1 MGTMKMKNFFCLL
14 SLYGFLSMNTIAA
27 VFNILVVNTEIV
39 LSVNDRPF
47 IKPQGAGQ
55 EPRSIPMDV
64 PFSAFL
70 NDDYSIDLEF
80 YQSIGEIEIVI
91 SQNGDVVYSSTENID
106 SPILRKVQLQKGL
119 VGDFLLEIKGLDGAY
134 AFGRSVS
141 YTHLT
146 LPTKA

>member
-1 MGTMKMKNFFCLL
+1 
-14 SLYGFLSMNTIAA
+14 
-27 VFNILVVNTEIV
+27 
-39 LSVNDRPF
+39 
-47 IKPQGAGQ
+47 
-55 EPRSIPMDV
+55 MDV

-134 AFGRSVS
+134 AFGRF
-141 YTHLT
+141 TIH
-146 LPTKA
+146 

>member
-1 MGTMKMKNFFCLL
+1 MSVLCNTLYFALFLCRKIKHGYYENEKLFCLL

-70 NDDYSIDLEF
+70 MMIIPLTWSSINL
-80 YQSIGEIEIVI
+80 
-91 SQNGDVVYSSTENID
+91 
-106 SPILRKVQLQKGL
+106 
-119 VGDFLLEIKGLDGAY
+119 
-134 AFGRSVS
+134 
-141 YTHLT
+141 
-146 LPTKA
+146 

>member
-39 LSVNDRPF
+39 LSVSDRPF

-134 AFGRSVS
+134 AFGRF
-141 YTHLT
+141 TIH
-146 LPTKA
+146 

>member
-1 MGTMKMKNFFCLL
+1 MKMKNFFCLL

-70 NDDYSIDLEF
+70 NDDLEF
-80 YQSIGEIEIVI
+80 YRSIGEIEIVI

-134 AFGRSVS
+134 AFGRF
-141 YTHLT
+141 TIH
-146 LPTKA
+146 

>member
-1 MGTMKMKNFFCLL
+1 MKMKNFFCLL

-91 SQNGDVVYSSTENID
+91 SQNGDVIYSSTENID
-106 SPILRKVQLQKGL
+106 FPILRKV
-119 VGDFLLEIKGLDGAY
+119 
-134 AFGRSVS
+134 
-141 YTHLT
+141 
-146 LPTKA
+146 

>member
-1 MGTMKMKNFFCLL
+1 MSVLCNT
-14 SLYGFLSMNTIAA
+14 LYFALFLCRKIKHGYYENEKLFLYS
-27 VFNILVVNTEIV
+27 VFPFNTEIV

-134 AFGRSVS
+134 AFGRF
-141 YTHLT
+141 TIH
-146 LPTKA
+146 